1 MTLLRVSGWVLAF
14 LTAVA
19 AGLLSYAIAN
29 QHRAPRLVM
38 ALGVPAY
45 TAETEGPALI
55 SLSTRRAQA
64 PEAAPT
70 PLERSL
76 ALKAF
81 RNDPLSV
88 PSIGILALSM
98 KEPAKKQKLLELA
111 GQLSRR
117 SSFVGYELI
126 KSAAVR
132 GDEPAFFAWLSRAA
146 LTNSDA
152 RAVYIGAMA
161 EATARDGALEGLLP
175 VLGPDPAWSQYYW
188 NAVNQRAASL
198 RNAAMLRIALTRA
211 PWRQLATKPT
221 DPVLVQQL
229 AANKDF
235 ETAYRL
241 VGALNPRS
249 PSKRSG
255 ALLVNADFSSIPAF
269 PPFDWALA
277 SSGNLGA
284 SIDAPERQLA
294 ISAIPGAY
302 GTAARQL
309 VRLDP
314 GNYEFGWKLSSNQPL
329 AKGSLVASLRCADAG
344 KELSLQPVDLAV
356 GEHRYIFAVPSASKC
371 QWFWMGI
378 DASIADDG
386 LGFDVQLA
394 PLRLVQVST
403 GREEEAAAIST
414 TR

>member
-1 MTLLRVSGWVLAF
+1 MTVLRVSGWVLAF
-14 LTAVA
+14 LTAVVV
-19 AGLLSYAIAN
+19 GLLSYAIAN
-29 QHRAPRLVM
+29 QYRAPRLVM

-45 TAETEGPALI
+45 TAETGGPALI
-55 SLSTRRAQA
+55 SLSARRAQA
-64 PEAAPT
+64 PEARPT

-98 KEPAKKQKLLELA
+98 TEPAKKQKLLELA

-132 GDEPAFFAWLSRAA
+132 GDERAFFSWLSRAT

-152 RAVYIGAMA
+152 RKVYIGAMA
-161 EATARDGALEGLLP
+161 DATAREGALEGLLP
-175 VLGPDPAWSQYYW
+175 VLGPDPAWAQYYW
-188 NAVNQRAASL
+188 NAVNQRATSL
-198 RNAAMLRIALTRA
+198 RNAAVLRIALTRA
-211 PWRQLATKPT
+211 PWRQIATKPT
-221 DPVLVQQL
+221 DPVLVGQL
-229 AANKDF
+229 ATNNDF

-241 VGALNPRS
+241 VGALNPRGS
-249 PSKRSG
+249 SEHSS
-255 ALLVNADFSSIPAF
+255 ALLVNADFSRAPIF

-284 SIDAPERQLA
+284 SIDAAERQLV

-302 GTAARQL
+302 GAAARQL
-309 VRLDP
+309 IRLKP
-314 GNYEFGWKLSSNQPL
+314 GNYEFGWKLSSNEPL
-329 AKGSLVASLRCADAG
+329 AKGSLAASLRCADAG
-344 KELSLQPVDLAV
+344 QELALQPVDLAV
-356 GEHRYIFAVPSASKC
+356 GEHRHIFVVPSSSKC

-394 PLRLVQVST
+394 PVRLVKVSED
-403 GREEEAAAIST
+403 REDGTAAISA